1 MLNLFAATGH
11 INYAK
16 SGRLY
21 LQLMMDLPH
30 TNPWLHKKLSTGGH
44 HFIRRTDKFWAGLW
58 PDLVI
63 EQVLMRS
70 IKNRGG
76 LTRGR
81 GMTPSVRML
90 WIRSMHICGEIHQAM
105 TSMTDHHHT
114 TSEQHQD
121 LGTAR
126 IKRDA
131 DDLMKVLEW
140 FEDRDPFKTDGA
152 EIRSLS
158 CGLTGDKSVNCD
170 EAEIIG
176 KKIHETMDDKP
187 FVNSTIKRAS

>member
-1 MLNLFAATGH
+1 MKKFSDCINQLKLYLCAKSRTSKLWLQYMDYVEIMRQFICAARSGDWNLSLITLQQMLNLFAATGH
-11 INYAK
+11 IKYAK
-16 SGRLY
+16 FGR
-21 LQLMMDLPH
+21 LMMDLPH

-81 GMTPSVRML
+81 GMTPSVQML
-90 WIRSMHICGEIHQAM
+90 WIRSMHM

-114 TSEQHQD
+114 TSEQQ
-121 LGTAR
+121 LKEPLTST
-126 IKRDA
+126 
-131 DDLMKVLEW
+131 V
-140 FEDRDPFKTDGA
+140 FEYICR
-152 EIRSLS
+152 
-158 CGLTGDKSVNCD
+158 
-170 EAEIIG
+170 
-176 KKIHETMDDKP
+176 
-187 FVNSTIKRAS
+187 